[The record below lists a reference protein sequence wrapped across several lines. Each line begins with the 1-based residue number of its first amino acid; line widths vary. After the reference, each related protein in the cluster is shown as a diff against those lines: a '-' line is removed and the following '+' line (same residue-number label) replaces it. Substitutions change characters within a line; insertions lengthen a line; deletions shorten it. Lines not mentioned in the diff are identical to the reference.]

1 MIFAA
6 EISAMD
12 SLSKRFKMAD
22 IIAVP
27 VGLLAPYLSIYLLYS
42 AISLKAFLPR
52 QAGLRTL
59 EELLLLAGIVAIY
72 LAGWVAGPIYA
83 GAVMGRWF
91 MGYEKERRFFAWS
104 IGVFVGI
111 ACFLFWHS
119 NWATWCH
126 I

>member
-1 MIFAA
+1 MRLTADLPDLDA
-6 EISAMD
+6 V
-12 SLSKRFKMAD
+12 SKRFKMAD
-22 IIAVP
+22 LIAVP
-27 VGLLAPYLSIYLLYS
+27 TGLLAPYLSIYLLYS
-42 AISLKAFLPR
+42 ALTLKAFLNR

-59 EELLLLAGIVAIY
+59 EELVLLLGIVAIY

-91 MGYEKERRFFAWS
+91 LGHEKERRAFTWS
-104 IGVFVGI
+104 IGFFVGI

-119 NWATWCH
+119 NWATWCR